1 MKTSRQRNQKASGVR
16 TLFYDV
22 LEGDLSTEHRESS
35 LPRLVAIIPPSS
47 FLVLTDTHFLESFR
61 MNDGKSQ
68 QTDRVILRRIPFSV
82 TVGLD
87 AWGRHKPQPVLL
99 SLEIPYDFQKA
110 AVTDDVSQTLDYG
123 KLYKS
128 LTNKLV
134 DPSESAAE
142 LALRI
147 RDVVQPVE
155 FFQANVVLPKG
166 NLRADG
172 GLQFAFEFRAGE
184 SPGETVVMQTLSIK
198 GIRCPCI
205 VGVNPH
211 EREEKQIVVVNIDYR
226 KGVIIDGDPE
236 TLRYLLYSGTEESLL
251 CTNMIREVVKVSL
264 FCTSCVITIADH

>member
-1 MKTSRQRNQKASGVR
+1 MKTSRQGNQKASGVR

-22 LEGDLSTEHRESS
+22 LEACLSTEHRGSS
-35 LPRLVAIIPPSS
+35 LLRLVAFIPPSS

-134 DPSESAAE
+134 DPSESTAE

-147 RDVVQPVE
+147 RDVIQPVE

-172 GLQFAFEFRAGE
+172 GLHFAFEFRAGE
-184 SPGETVVMQTLSIK
+184 SPRETVVMQNLSIK

-211 EREEKQIVVVNIDYR
+211 EREVKQIVVVNIDYIR
-226 KGVIIDGDPE
+226 GGIIDGDPE
-236 TLRYLLYSGTEESLL
+236 TRRSLL
-251 CTNMIREVVKVSL
+251 SSGEDSFLYTNIIREVVKVSL
-264 FCTSCVITIADH
+264 FCASCVITIADH